1 MPTFSQTLRR
11 ALPLALLNAA
21 LLNGAYGETISTQ
34 LQASATVTA
43 GCALGS
49 GGSGS
54 ASFGT
59 LNFGNGITTLSTPI
73 DVTSAANAGSIS
85 LRCTPSTLVKID
97 IDSGLY
103 AGGVIG
109 SGRAMKHATQSGTL
123 KYQLYQDS
131 VRTVIWGNG
140 SNGGQSM
147 SLTTDGTQQNVT
159 IYARLFSLPGIP
171 AAGQYSD
178 TVIITF
184 TY

>member
-1 MPTFSQTLRR
+1 MHSIGQILRSALSITL
-11 ALPLALLNAA
+11 LGVALLNS
-21 LLNGAYGETISTQ
+21 AYGVTINTT
-34 LQASATVTA
+34 LQATATVTA
-43 GCALGS
+43 GCSLGS

-59 LNFGNGITTLSTPI
+59 LNFGNSITSLSNPI
-73 DVTSAANAGSIS
+73 DIASAANAGSIS

-103 AGGVIG
+103 SGGAVG

-123 KYQLYQDS
+123 KYQLYQDG

-140 SNGGQSM
+140 SNGGQS
-147 SLTTDGTQQNVT
+147 LTLTADGTQQSVT
-159 IYARLFSLPGIP
+159 IYARLFSQPNIP

-178 TVIITF
+178 TVVITF
-184 TY
+184 AY